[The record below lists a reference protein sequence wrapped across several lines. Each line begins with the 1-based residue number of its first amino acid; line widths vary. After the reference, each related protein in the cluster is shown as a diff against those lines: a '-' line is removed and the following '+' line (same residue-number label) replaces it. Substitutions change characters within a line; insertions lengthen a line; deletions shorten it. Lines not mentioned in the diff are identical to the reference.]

1 MRGFGA
7 DAGTTC
13 AQDKAILQSNVD
25 SLRTSYVNTKKFA
38 VVGIVAAGLLG
49 YFIGKK

>member
-7 DAGTTC
+7 DDGTTC
-13 AQDKAILQSNVD
+13 AQDKQVLQSNVD

-38 VVGIVAAGLLG
+38 VVGIIAAGLIG
-49 YFIGKK
+49 YLIGRN